1 MNAIERLLSDDLARL
16 IDRLATS
23 VPEDAFGRVLST
35 TPTLRAR
42 LDQLDATLA
51 GARAALLEDYG
62 RWTRALDDVDNVW
75 ALAVWRAEVADEP
88 AADAPRL
95 AA

>member
-1 MNAIERLLSDDLARL
+1 MDALERVLSDDLARL

-23 VPEDAFGRVLST
+23 VPEGACGRILGT

-51 GARAALLEDYG
+51 AARAALMVDYG
-62 RWTRALDDVDNVW
+62 RWTRALDDLENIW
-75 ALAVWRAEVADEP
+75 ALAVWRAEVAEEP
-88 AADAPRL
+88 AAAAPRL